1 MRRNQ
6 TSLFSPAPKPKFKNW
21 AYSEYRDGMYVL
33 RVVLVGLPK
42 PVNEV
47 WGKNR
52 MIAYRNS
59 QVWRKSVFYTVKGF
73 EPQKPLTRAG
83 ISCKR
88 FGTKFLDFDGLVGSF
103 KPVIDGLC
111 TIKEKV
117 PKGLTK
123 LQKDIYKERLG
134 IIWTGV
140 LADDSWA
147 ITGPWEVSQEI
158 VPAGEERIEISVW
171 SRPVDS

>member
-1 MRRNQ
+1 MTRKQRA
-6 TSLFSPAPKPKFKNW
+6 FKPEVKPRFKNW
-21 AYSEYRDGMYVL
+21 AHSTIHEDGTYL
-33 RVVLVGLPK
+33 LSIILVGLPA

-59 QVWRKSVFYTVKGF
+59 QVWRKNVFYTVKGL
-73 EPQKPLTRAG
+73 EPQQPLVRAG

-88 FGTKFLDFDGLVGSF
+88 FGTRYLDFDGLVGSF

-117 PKGLTK
+117 PRGLTPVQRK
-123 LQKDIYKERLG
+123 IFSQKLG
-134 IIWTGV
+134 IVWTGV

-147 ITGPWEVSQEI
+147 ITGPWEVSQEV
-158 VPAGEERIEISVW
+158 VPEGDERIEIKIW